1 MDGREP
7 DDPRRRADAAEAR
20 PGREDAGGHAAW
32 EANMRGMIDW
42 FARNGVAANLMMA
55 FIMVSGILAAT
66 NTNEEVFPEMELDR
80 INVEVPYLGAAP
92 EEVEQA
98 VNVRIEES
106 IQGIDGIKRIQS
118 TASEGMGTVM
128 IEIDLGADARR
139 VVDEVKSNIDAI
151 TTFPIE
157 TEKPIIRELT
167 NRQQVVDIAVSGDVD
182 PFTLKQITE
191 RVRDELTAIQGITQ
205 VDIVSAP
212 PYEISIE
219 VSEDDLRRH
228 GMTFDQV
235 ADAVRRSSLD
245 LPGGSVR
252 TERGEILLRTIG
264 QAYRGAE
271 FEDLVLWTRADG
283 SRLHLGDVATVVDG
297 FEETDQEARFD
308 VEPTM
313 MVSVF
318 RTGDQ
323 SAIDIAALATGYVA
337 EAQARLPEGVSLTV
351 WQNDAESLNNQLAL
365 MLQSGFAGFALV
377 FLVLA
382 LFLELRLAFWVSLG
396 IPISFLGAIALMPGL
411 DVTVNVISLFAFVL
425 VLGIVVDDAIIVG
438 ENIYRHQER
447 HGDGMR
453 GSIEGAYEIAKPV
466 TFAVLTTVAAFSP
479 LLFVPGM
486 MGKIFRV
493 IPLVVIP
500 CLLFSLVESLNILP
514 AHLSHIPKR
523 SRPGP
528 WRRFQSL
535 FSEGLKRFVRTVYCP
550 LLEAALRWRYLTA
563 SIGVGIMIITIGLVL
578 SGRPPFRF
586 IPNIEADVISASV
599 TMPQGTPVATTGDA
613 VARLEAGAARL
624 RQRLIEETGRDYF
637 VHVLAAVGDQP
648 MAGRGGGPD
657 GPPVGTVASSHLG
670 EVAIE
675 LLPTELRIYGSE
687 ELGLMWRD
695 ATGPIAEADDVNFT
709 LSSMNAGSDVDV
721 QLAGPDLDR
730 LQAAAEDVKQR
741 LREYTGV
748 YEVTDSFR
756 AGKEE
761 MKLGIKPAAESLGL
775 TLQDL
780 GRQVRQAFYGE
791 EAQRIQRGRDDI
803 RVMVRY
809 PRDERRSLGDLENM
823 RIRTPDGGE
832 VPFNQVAVVEPG
844 RGFASIRRVDR
855 NRAVNVTAS
864 VDPNVTSAG
873 DVIADLNTRI
883 LPEVLAGYPGVFHS
897 FEGMMAEQRDAVG
910 GLQRGFVLAL
920 LMIFALLA
928 VPLRSYV
935 QPLIIMSAIPFGLIG
950 AVWGHIF
957 LDLNVSMMS
966 MFGLV
971 ALTGVVV
978 NDSLIMVDFIN
989 RERAVHTGVGQMA
1002 QQAGGG
1008 PADRRAFDTA
1018 GLALAVREA
1027 GVQRFRPILLTS
1039 LTTFFGLAPL
1049 TWNQSLDAAF
1059 LKPMAVSLS
1068 FGVLFATF
1076 ITLIL
1081 VPTSYMILD
1090 DFGRT
1095 MRRLFDRRDPAPEP
1109 PAGAL
1114 PEGSAA
1120 RVAGVAS

>member
-1 MDGREP
+1 MK
-7 DDPRRRADAAEAR
+7 
-20 PGREDAGGHAAW
+20 
-32 EANMRGMIDW
+32 GMIEW
-42 FARNGVAANLMMA
+42 FARNSVAANLMMV
-55 FIMVSGILAAT
+55 FIMVSGILATT
-66 NTNEEVFPEMELDR
+66 NVKEEVFPEIELDR

-92 EEVEQA
+92 EEVEEA
-98 VNVRIEES
+98 VNVRIEEA
-106 IQGIDGIKRIQS
+106 IQGIDGIKQIQS

-128 IEIDLGADARR
+128 IEMELGADARR

-151 TTFPIE
+151 TTFPVE

-167 NRQQVVDIAVSGDVD
+167 NRQQVVDIAVSGNIDL
-182 PFTLKQITE
+182 FTLKQVTE
-191 RVRDELTAIQGITQ
+191 KVRDELTAIPEITQ

-219 VSEDDLRRH
+219 ISEDDLRRH
-228 GMTFDQV
+228 GLTFDQV

-271 FEDLVLWTRADG
+271 YENLVLWTRADG
-283 SRLHLGDVATVVDG
+283 SRLRLGDVATVVDG
-297 FEETDQEARFD
+297 FEETDQFARFD

-323 SAIDIAALATGYVA
+323 SAIELAGLTNEYVE
-337 EAQARLPEGVSLTV
+337 EAQARQPEGVTLTI
-351 WQNDAESLNNQLAL
+351 WQDSAL
-365 MLQSGFAGFALV
+365 MLNNRLSLMLRTGVAGFALV

-396 IPISFLGAIALMPGL
+396 IPISFLGAIALMPALG
-411 DVTVNVISLFAFVL
+411 VSVNVLSLFAFVL

-438 ENIYRHQER
+438 ENIYRHQEE

-453 GSIEGAYEIAKPV
+453 GSIEGAFEIAKPV
-466 TFAVLTTVAAFSP
+466 TFAILTTVAAFTP

-493 IPLVVIP
+493 IPLIVIP
-500 CLLFSLVESLNILP
+500 CLLFSLLESLNILP

-523 SRPGP
+523 VRSGP
-528 WRRFQSL
+528 WHRFQSM
-535 FSEGLKRFVRTVYCP
+535 FARGLKRFAQKVYIP
-550 LLEAALRWRYLTA
+550 VLEAALRWRYLTA
-563 SIGVGIMIITIGLVL
+563 SMGVGIMLVTLGMVL
-578 SGRPPFRF
+578 SGRPVFQFFPS
-586 IPNIEADVISASV
+586 IEADFMSASV
-599 TMPQGTPVATTGDA
+599 TMPQGTPVDATGAA
-613 VARLEAGAARL
+613 VAKLEAGAARL
-624 RQRLIEETGRDYF
+624 RQRLLEETGQDYF
-637 VHVLAAVGDQP
+637 LHTSAAVGDQP
-648 MAGRGGGPD
+648 TASRGGGPM
-657 GPPVGTVASSHLG
+657 GPVGSRASSNIG
-670 EVAIE
+670 EVAVE
-675 LLPTELRIYGSE
+675 LMPTEQRVYSSE
-687 ELGLMWRD
+687 QLGLMWRD
-695 ATGPIAEADDVNFT
+695 ATGPIPEAVDVNF
-709 LSSMNAGSDVDV
+709 SMSMMNPGSDVDV
-721 QLAGPDLDR
+721 QLAGPDLNLLR
-730 LQAAAEDVKQR
+730 AAAEDVKQR
-741 LREYTGV
+741 LREYSGV

-761 MKLGIKPAAESLGL
+761 MKLGIQPSAETLGL

-844 RGFASIRRVDR
+844 RGFAAIRRVDR
-855 NRAVNVTAS
+855 NRAVNVTAA
-864 VDPNVTSAG
+864 VDPTVTSAG
-873 DVIADLNTRI
+873 DVIADLNARI
-883 LPEVLAGYPGVFHS
+883 LPEVLASYPGVFYT
-897 FEGMMAEQRDAVG
+897 FEGVMAEQRDAVG

-928 VPLRSYV
+928 VPLKSYV
-935 QPLIIMSAIPFGLIG
+935 QPLIIMSAIPFGLVG

-989 RERAVHTGVGQMA
+989 RARGVHSDVGRMA
-1002 QQAGGG
+1002 RQAGGG
-1008 PADRRAFDTA
+1008 PADQQQFEST
-1018 GLALAVREA
+1018 GLHLAVREA
-1027 GVQRFRPILLTS
+1027 GVNRFRPILLTS

-1049 TWNQSLDAAF
+1049 MWNKSFDAAF
-1059 LKPMAVSLS
+1059 MVPMAVSLG
-1068 FGVLFATF
+1068 FGVLFATV

-1090 DFGRT
+1090 DVSRT
-1095 MRRLFDRRDPAPEP
+1095 MRQIFGRGDPASVQP
-1109 PAGAL
+1109 PAGAV

-1120 RVAGVAS
+1120 RVAEATS

>member
-1 MDGREP
+1 MK
-7 DDPRRRADAAEAR
+7 
-20 PGREDAGGHAAW
+20 
-32 EANMRGMIDW
+32 GMIDW
-42 FARNGVAANLMMA
+42 FARNSVAANLMMA

-66 NTNEEVFPEMELDR
+66 ITNEEVFPEMELDR

-128 IEIDLGADARR
+128 IELDLGADARR

-167 NRQQVVDIAVSGDVD
+167 NRQQVIDIAVSGDID
-182 PFTLKQITE
+182 PFTLKRVTE
-191 RVRDELTAIQGITQ
+191 RVRDDLTAIPGITQ

-283 SRLHLGDVATVVDG
+283 SRLRLGDVATVVDG

-318 RTGDQ
+318 RMGDQ
-323 SAIDIAALATGYVA
+323 SAIELASLATDYVA
-337 EAQARLPEGVSLTV
+337 EAQARLPEGISLTV
-351 WQNDAESLNNQLAL
+351 WQNEAESLNNQLSL

-438 ENIYRHQER
+438 ENIYRHQEE

-523 SRPGP
+523 KRPGP

-535 FSEGLKRFVRTVYCP
+535 FSEGLKRFVQSVYRP
-550 LLEAALRWRYLTA
+550 VLDAALRSRYLTA
-563 SIGVGIMIITIGLVL
+563 SIGVGVMIVTIGLVL

-586 IPNIEADVISASV
+586 IPNIEAAVISASL
-599 TMPQGTPVATTGDA
+599 TMPQGTPVGTTEEA

-624 RQRLIEETGRDYF
+624 RQRLLEETGRDYF

-657 GPPVGTVASSHLG
+657 GPPVGSAASSHLG

-675 LLPTELRIYGSE
+675 LLPTEQRIYSSE
-687 ELGLMWRD
+687 QLGLLWRD
-695 ATGPIAEADDVNFT
+695 ATGPIAEAVDVNFT

-730 LQAAAEDVKQR
+730 LRAAAEEVKGR
-741 LREYTGV
+741 LAEYAGV

-761 MKLGIKPAAESLGL
+761 MKLGIKPAAEALGL

-832 VPFNQVAVVEPG
+832 VPFGSVAIVEPG
-844 RGFASIRRVDR
+844 RGFASIRRIDR
-855 NRAVNVTAS
+855 NRAVNVTAA
-864 VDPNVTSAG
+864 VDPSVTSAG

-883 LPEVLAGYPGVFHS
+883 LPEVLARYPEVFYT
-897 FEGMMAEQRDAVG
+897 FEGMMAEQRDAIG
-910 GLQRGFVLAL
+910 GLQRGFLLAV

-928 VPLRSYV
+928 VPLKSYV

-989 RERAVHTGVGQMA
+989 RARATHTDVGRMA

-1008 PADRRAFDTA
+1008 PADRREFESA

-1027 GVQRFRPILLTS
+1027 GIHRFRPILLTS

-1049 TWNQSLDAAF
+1049 MWNRSLDAAF
-1059 LKPMAVSLS
+1059 LKPMAVSLG

-1095 MRRLFDRRDPAPEP
+1095 MRRIFGRREP
-1109 PAGAL
+1109 VGAAPAGAVSAGAAR
-1114 PEGSAA
+1114 EGSAA
-1120 RVAGVAS
+1120 RVAEAAS